1 MITATTT
8 TTTMMD
14 TIWYNDLLAVLHV
27 AGTLLANGVVTE

>member
-1 MITATTT
+1 MITAT